1 MIQVKVQKEKDKIL
15 KVEASGHAMYDE
27 WGKDIV
33 CSAVSTCIITS
44 INAILEIQDTAI
56 EVVQTEEN
64 IEIIVKEKDEI
75 VLKLLKN
82 MIEMLESLE
91 KQYPKNITLSKEEI

>member
-1 MIQVKVQKEKDKIL
+1 MIQVKVQKQNDNIS
-15 KVEASGHAMYDE
+15 KVETSGHAMYDE

-44 INAILEIQDTAI
+44 INAIVEINQSAI
-56 EVVQTEEN
+56 EVRQTEN
-64 IEIIVKEKDEI
+64 RLEIIVKEKDEI